1 MFLYWRKID
10 DLRSFGYMAYQAF
23 FVVIDGHGGR
33 AATDYVAENLGKNIV
48 KAIEH
53 VGGKDDE
60 LEQAIRGGYLL
71 TDQEFLNQ
79 VG

>member
-1 MFLYWRKID
+1 MTLI
-10 DLRSFGYMAYQAF
+10 RSFGYMTYQAF

-53 VGGKDDE
+53 VGEKEDQ
-60 LEQAIRGGYLL
+60 LEEGIRGGYLL
-71 TDQEFLNQ
+71 TDEEFLNQ